1 MKINEQFL
9 EKTILFNA
17 LKNEYFFGTIVDHLD
32 LKYFSDNAVVA
43 VLRKV
48 LSFHKEYKKH
58 PSLSE
63 IKMVL
68 TSPEDQTHFKNIVKD
83 LKQYE
88 LVSDV
93 DILIQQTEQF
103 LKEKSIISTMFE
115 VSDEFKDLEHSE
127 IAKRFQDACSLTIV
141 SDIGLV
147 YFDDIDKHI
156 DWLKQPHTKI
166 STGFDFYDKKLK
178 GGFNKHGRAIYIWLG
193 GTNSCKSMMIGNLAA
208 NSIRQNLCVPI
219 ISLEM
224 DEQLYA
230 QRLSCNFS
238 EIKFDELKNEED
250 KFRSKISELKKQ
262 NPDADLIVKEFPP
275 GRLTVNDLD
284 SYLAQLKKKGKN
296 FDIVYLDYITLM
308 KAVGVNNLYEAGK
321 RLAEDIRALSYKY
334 EVSFVSVLQA
344 NRSGVSGQEPKL
356 DNTSESMGI
365 AHTADFMSSIWREEE
380 DFETN
385 TLRTGIIKNRIGEN
399 FGTQML
405 ELDNHLRIREID
417 AIFEEDSSDMNDS
430 IKEQIK
436 SFSILDNIF
445 EGDE

>member
-1 MKINEQFL
+1 MKVNEQFL

-17 LKNEYFFGTIVDHLD
+17 LKNEYYFGSIVDHLD
-32 LKYFSDNAVVA
+32 LKYFSDDSVIA

-48 LSFHKEYKKH
+48 LSFNKEYKKH

-68 TSPEDQTHFKNIVKD
+68 TSPEDQTHFKKIIKD

-88 LVSDV
+88 LISDV

-103 LKEKSIISTMFE
+103 LKEKAIISTMFE

-127 IAKRFQDACSLTIV
+127 IAKRFQDACSLSII

-156 DWLKQPHTKI
+156 DWLKQPQNKI
-166 STGFDFYDKKLK
+166 STGFDFYDKKMK
-178 GGFNKHGRAIYIWLG
+178 GGFNKHGRAIYLWIG

-208 NSIRQNLCVPI
+208 NCVRQNLCVPI

-224 DEQLYA
+224 DEQLYS

-238 EIKFDELKNEED
+238 EIQFDELKNEED
-250 KFRSKISELKKQ
+250 KFRAKISQLKKQ

-284 SYLAQLKKKGKN
+284 AYLSKLKKKGKN

-308 KAVGVNNLYEAGK
+308 KAVGVSNLYEAGK

-365 AHTADFMSSIWREEE
+365 AHTADFMASIWREED

-385 TLRTGIIKNRIGEN
+385 TLRTGILKNRVGEN

-405 ELDNHLRIREID
+405 ELDNHLRIREVD
-417 AIFEEDSSDMNDS
+417 SIFEEDSSNMNNS

-436 SFSILDNIF
+436 DFSILDDIF
-445 EGDE
+445 ENDA

>member
-1 MKINEQFL
+1 MKVNEQFL

-17 LKNEYFFGTIVDHLD
+17 IKDQYYFGSIVDHID
-32 LKYFSDNAVVA
+32 LKYFSVDSVIAVF
-43 VLRKV
+43 RKV
-48 LSFHKEYKKH
+48 LAFNKEYKKS

-63 IKMVL
+63 IKTIL
-68 TSPEDQTHFKNIVKD
+68 TSPEDQTHFKKIVKE
-83 LKQYE
+83 LKQYD
-88 LVSDV
+88 LNTDI
-93 DILIQQTEQF
+93 DILINQTETF
-103 LKEKSIISTMFE
+103 FKEKAIISTMFE
-115 VSDEFKDLEHSE
+115 VSENFNDLDSGD
-127 IAKRFQDACSLTIV
+127 IAKKFQEACSLSII

-147 YFDDIDKHI
+147 YFDDLDKHI
-156 DWLKQPHTKI
+156 EWLKQPQTKI

-178 GGFNKHGRAIYIWLG
+178 GGFNKHGRAIYLWIG

-238 EIKFDELKNEED
+238 EIQFDDIKNEEE
-250 KFRSKISELKKQ
+250 KFRVKIKELKTE
-262 NPDADLIVKEFPP
+262 NPEADLIIKEFPP

-284 SYLAQLKKKGKN
+284 AYLAKLKKKGKN

-308 KAVGVNNLYEAGK
+308 KAVGTNNLYEAGK
-321 RLAEDIRALSYKY
+321 RLAEDVRALSYKY

-344 NRSGVSGQEPKL
+344 NRSGVSGQQPKL

-365 AHTADFMSSIWREEE
+365 AHTADFMASVWREEE

-405 ELDNHLRIREID
+405 ELDNHLRIREVD
-417 AIFEEDSSDMNDS
+417 AIFEEDSENMNDS
-430 IKEQIK
+430 IKNQIK
-436 SFSILDNIF
+436 EFSILDNIYD
-445 EGDE
+445 GDE